1 MSLVGVRWCPPK
13 FCENH
18 PAFLLHFAG
27 VVFAVTGLFA
37 ADTKSAGTPV
47 TSPLVS
53 VPATS
58 QTPGPMANGVL
69 FWESIL
75 SPITTNISAADRG
88 RNLGI
93 ANAGRPA
100 VNHVAIFAVVEG
112 FNPRPQFAA

>member
-1 MSLVGVRWCPPK
+1 
-13 FCENH
+13 
-18 PAFLLHFAG
+18 LHFAG

-47 TSPLVS
+47 TSLLVS

-69 FWESIL
+69 VWESML
-75 SPITTNISAADRG
+75 PPMTTNLSAADRG

-93 ANAGRPA
+93 AKAGRSA
-100 VNHVAIFAVVEG
+100 ANHAAIFAVVEG